1 MKYQKKLSDFILLLL
16 SFFGDCLECPQG
28 LYGRNCSNKCSEK
41 CFIYKDCNIKTGVC
55 FGGCAVGWKPPLCNE
70 AITVVIVIKDSH
82 VTWRRG
88 RAQMDV
94 TQDTKGSTATSY
106 MYVSIHFMDQIAD
119 WGAAT
124 PASTGHVMLWKA
136 AVIWFKTKLAT
147 KIARHLLLL
156 VNPGKSCLQF

>member
-70 AITVVIVIKDSH
+70 ECDDGTFGTNCRIVCGHCHKGQSCDKETGACPRGCEPRYEGIYCNKTCAISYYGPNCNLTCTSCFNQTCDSKSGLCLVV
-82 VTWRRG
+82 
-88 RAQMDV
+88 
-94 TQDTKGSTATSY
+94 
-106 MYVSIHFMDQIAD
+106 
-119 WGAAT
+119 
-124 PASTGHVMLWKA
+124 
-136 AVIWFKTKLAT
+136 
-147 KIARHLLLL
+147 
-156 VNPGKSCLQF
+156 

>member
-70 AITVVIVIKDSH
+70 GTYILFTSISTVYDFRFTVAIQSNRLI
-82 VTWRRG
+82 
-88 RAQMDV
+88 
-94 TQDTKGSTATSY
+94 
-106 MYVSIHFMDQIAD
+106 QIN
-119 WGAAT
+119 
-124 PASTGHVMLWKA
+124 
-136 AVIWFKTKLAT
+136 KL
-147 KIARHLLLL
+147 
-156 VNPGKSCLQF
+156 